1 MKKWVIIL
9 LLIMI
14 VPVAEAQYTGAYGE
28 YFQPM
33 DTVRYPLT
41 VHDNT
46 GLAQSDADTIVVT
59 RYYNGLLVDSLLSA
73 STRGAGHA
81 QVDAQ
86 GSAGSGRY
94 IIKFRAAETKDSI
107 GQYVVFVRVS
117 IGTDVGITKFTYQ
130 VLRGNGLNALFDV
143 QFFLGAADDGYRVL
157 YPVAGRP
164 KDSVQYYGIFD
175 PDNNG
180 LDAGDTTFVSTVH
193 FYHSNS
199 PAILDSSK
207 IIYHY
212 GDP

>member
-1 MKKWVIIL
+1 
-9 LLIMI
+9 
-14 VPVAEAQYTGAYGE
+14 
-28 YFQPM
+28 M
-33 DTVRYPLT
+33 DTVRLQLA

-73 STRGAGHA
+73 STRGEGHA

-94 IIKFRAAETKDSI
+94 IIKFRAAETEDSI
-107 GQYVVFVRVS
+107 GQYLVFVRVS
-117 IGTDVGITKFTYQ
+117 ITTDVSIKGFAYQ
-130 VLRGNGLNALFDV
+130 VIRGNGLNALYDV

-157 YPVAGRP
+157 YPNTGSAP

-175 PDNNG
+175 KDG
-180 LDAGDTTFVSTVH
+180 DGSTEAGDTNFVSTVIFFH
-193 FYHSNS
+193 NNN
-199 PAILDSSK
+199 ARILDSSK
-207 IIYHY
+207 TIFHY